1 MDITIASDLEELCYR
16 LHCCVDNLGA
26 VTENNTIGEEEL
38 ARASF
43 ASYLL
48 FCKVLTDL
56 EAILEKVLPKGDADA
71 DSGSD

>member
-38 ARASF
+38 SRAAF

-48 FCKVLTDL
+48 FCKVLDDL

>member
-1 MDITIASDLEELCYR
+1 MEFTIVDDLEELCYR

-38 ARASF
+38 VRASF

-48 FCKVLTDL
+48 LCKVYEDQ

>member
-1 MDITIASDLEELCYR
+1 MDFTTASDLEELCYR

-38 ARASF
+38 ARAAF

-48 FCKVLTDL
+48 LCKVHEDL

-71 DSGSD
+71 DSGSN